1 MDTND
6 NSKEYAEGI
15 LPGMEEYAIPPS
27 PPQNS
32 KEKRKHRDVH
42 NLRLLASLY
51 AADPLIGIPTLKAYC
66 PHAISI
72 PIAFHEA
79 RAFYRK
85 HGHLKGFFVHFF
97 IDDDLFEC
105 IRKSPERYVKM
116 LKSADFIV
124 APDFSTY
131 RNFPFP
137 VLLKNAF
144 DNMLLAAYYQREG
157 VRVVANIIWSRPIFY
172 DYTFSGQPAESVICV
187 SSKSVDIRDRKGVQ
201 HWLHGYKEAI
211 KRLKPKMVIRMG
223 KIIPGEESIEINH
236 IRVDIDNPYISRIR
250 HGR

>member
-1 MDTND
+1 METNI
-6 NSKEYAEGI
+6 NSKEYAEGV
-15 LPGMEEYAIPPS
+15 LPGMEDYAIPPS
-27 PPQNS
+27 PPKNS

-42 NLRLLASLY
+42 NLRLLASLH
-51 AADPLIGIPTLKAYC
+51 AANPIIGIPSLKRYC
-66 PHAISI
+66 PNAISK

-79 RAFYRK
+79 RALYRK
-85 HGHLKGFFVHFF
+85 RGHLKGYFVHFF

-116 LKSADFIV
+116 LKSADFVV

-131 RNFPFP
+131 RNFPFT

-144 DNMLLAAYYQREG
+144 DNMLLAAYYQKEG
-157 VRVVANIIWSRPIFY
+157 VRVVANIIWASPIFY
-172 DYTFSGQPAESVICV
+172 DYTFSGQPTDSVICI
-187 SSKSVDIRDRKGVQ
+187 SSKSVDLRDRKGVR

-211 KRLKPKMVIRMG
+211 KRLNPKMVIRIG
-223 KIIPGEESIEINH
+223 KIIPGEESIFKNI
-236 IRVDIDNPYISRIR
+236 IRVEVNNPYISRIR